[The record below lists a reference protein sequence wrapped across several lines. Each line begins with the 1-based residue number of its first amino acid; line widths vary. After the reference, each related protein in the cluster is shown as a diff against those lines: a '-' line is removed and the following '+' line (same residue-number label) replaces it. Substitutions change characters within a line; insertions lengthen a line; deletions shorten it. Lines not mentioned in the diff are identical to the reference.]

1 MKKLIITTV
10 VLATIILS
18 TLSVSAT
25 EVDTDF
31 VSHMDLDTYLS
42 IRTEQIQNAY
52 DNQLIT
58 EAEYNE
64 LLAHIQEVALEG
76 TFGSGPSF
84 GIKGDGN
91 AVCILGE
98 DSTLG
103 IFRSESAGMRTGSG
117 NGVSIQSQ
125 DGLGIGNG
133 NKGQV
138 RGGGRGLAGQRNLE
152 DCLLVD

>member
-1 MKKLIITTV
+1 MKKLIVTTV

-18 TLSVSAT
+18 TLSVSAA

-31 VSHMDLDTYLS
+31 VSHMDSDTYLS
-42 IRTEQIQNAY
+42 TRTEQIQSAY

-58 EAEYNE
+58 EDEYNE
-64 LLAHIQEVALEG
+64 LLAHIQEVAFTG
-76 TFGSGPSF
+76 AFGNGPSF

-91 AVCILGE
+91 AECILGE

-103 IFRSESAGMRTGSG
+103 IFRSQSAGMRTGSG

-125 DGLGIGNG
+125 DGLGSGNG
-133 NKGQV
+133 NNNQV
-138 RGGGRGLAGQRNLE
+138 RGGGQGSSGQRNLAN
-152 DCLLVD
+152 CLYVD